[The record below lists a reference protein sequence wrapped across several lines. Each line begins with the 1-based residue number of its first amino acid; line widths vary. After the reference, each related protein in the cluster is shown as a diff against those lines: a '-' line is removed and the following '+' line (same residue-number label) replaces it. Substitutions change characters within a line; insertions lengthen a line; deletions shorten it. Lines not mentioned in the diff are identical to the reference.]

1 MDPAQIP
8 NESEFNHPGELAH
21 QLESL
26 PQTERAELW
35 ASISVEDRGAAIPY
49 LHDEIKAALLEEAS
63 LEELQDLT
71 ENMAA
76 GDVADVLD
84 LVSVDIAQDVVD
96 NLSEEFQEQVRESL
110 SFEDDQV
117 GRWLRHDGYRYSATR
132 TV

>member
-1 MDPAQIP
+1 MF
-8 NESEFNHPGELAH
+8 EHPGELAH

-26 PQTERAELW
+26 PQAERAELW

-84 LVSVDIAQDVVD
+84 L
-96 NLSEEFQEQVRESL
+96 SEC
-110 SFEDDQV
+110 
-117 GRWLRHDGYRYSATR
+117 RHCPGCSRQPFRGISRASQG
-132 TV
+132 VPEL